1 MKERKRNYRF
11 HDPNPP
17 QAAAAVLLKI
27 LMEAGAARVERVLA
41 GEEELPEK
49 GPEKTKKAG

>member
-41 GEEELPEK
+41 GEEELPAK